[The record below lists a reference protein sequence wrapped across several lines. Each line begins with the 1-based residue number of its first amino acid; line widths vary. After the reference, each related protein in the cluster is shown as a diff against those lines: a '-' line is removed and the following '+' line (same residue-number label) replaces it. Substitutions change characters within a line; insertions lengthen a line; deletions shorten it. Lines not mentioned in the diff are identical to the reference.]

1 MAPLLK
7 PFGLKSNS
15 LNCITKILILCLLC
29 VACSTRQ
36 HTENFEGAT
45 EQLLVSHAIDDSIK
59 IISDNPFLYLSG
71 KQVHLEV
78 FSIIERKFYITK
90 YIEQNIK
97 MALKENFNCLFIN
110 DLKKA
115 DISMQFFFGCI
126 GTDFEE
132 FGFQIPETQIF
143 SVGIPQINIFAYSM
157 YRGIVDYSCYHT
169 DLKTGKTSKFGTF
182 RVEIKRDKLKLPF
195 CSIPFN

>member
-1 MAPLLK
+1 LHY
-7 PFGLKSNS
+7 
-15 LNCITKILILCLLC
+15 IIKILILCFLC

-45 EQLLVSHAIDDSIK
+45 EQLLVSYAIDNSISK
-59 IISDNPFLYLSG
+59 ISSNPFLYLSG
-71 KQVHLEV
+71 KQIHLEF
-78 FSIIERKFYITK
+78 FSIIERQFYITK
-90 YIEQNIK
+90 YIKQKIK
-97 MALKENFNCLFIN
+97 MALKENFHCVFIN

-115 DISMQFFFGCI
+115 DISLKFFFGCI

-143 SVGIPQINIFAYSM
+143 NVGISEINIFTYSM

-182 RVEIKRDKLKLPF
+182 RVEIENDKLKLPF